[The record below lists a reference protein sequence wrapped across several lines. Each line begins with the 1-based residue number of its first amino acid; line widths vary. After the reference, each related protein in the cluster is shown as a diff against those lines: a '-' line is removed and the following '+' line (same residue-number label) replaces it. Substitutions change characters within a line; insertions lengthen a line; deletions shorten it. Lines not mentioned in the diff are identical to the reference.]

1 MARGRNRV
9 KVDPLAK
16 RKDETD
22 LQWRSRVARDRQ
34 EARDRA
40 EPIVP
45 VHAQQHGDYVSDFVT
60 LVEDGTKAHTT
71 INRGGSPVERWIASG
86 KLSQGQQAVIA
97 TCLYLWRLS
106 GLRQAVTANY
116 GHKVGGVSCAEHR
129 ATTELEAREDLRRY
143 QGYFPGPLKSYW
155 DVFENVVRH
164 GIAAGSAG
172 AAVGYTSRA
181 AQDRAHTI
189 VCFVSDVIATN
200 ERL

>member
-22 LQWRSRVARDRQ
+22 LQWRSRVAREQQ

-60 LVEDGTKAHTT
+60 LVEDGTKAHTK

-86 KLSQGQQAVIA
+86 KLSQGQQVVIA

-106 GLRQAVTANY
+106 GLRQALTANY
-116 GHKVGGVSCAEHR
+116 GHVVGGLSCAEHR

-143 QGYFPGPLKSYW
+143 QGYFPGPLAVYFN
-155 DVFENVVRH
+155 VFENVVRH
-164 GIAAGSAG
+164 GIPAGVAGSELSKSTRTAD
-172 AAVGYTSRA
+172 A
-181 AQDRAHTI
+181 RAHQV
-189 VCFVSDVIATN
+189 VCFVADVIATR
-200 ERL
+200 EGL